1 MEIINS
7 PLWNEVQ
14 DVMVSGET
22 SANFT
27 WNALIHYAG
36 IDYRV
41 LQVVQV
47 NNVRDYVSSYR
58 EDLTCTLMIPL
69 GKYARRIYPNRRDLE
84 ITLIKTPL
92 TERSAEIDNDKP
104 ILTERYKANL
114 INEDTA
120 PTDGQG
126 HEYTDEDKLDLS
138 DILEVHFELRT
149 FAVDQIRNLSF
160 GGNWRRDTTDE
171 VIRTI
176 LTTESSRIE
185 VSEEHKLKGVTIV
198 EGDNRA
204 KYEQLNF
211 TDGTPL
217 IDLPGVMQKRWGV
230 YNSGIG
236 HFIQDLYWYVYSLY
250 DPKELDTRKKSA
262 TLIIVPKN
270 KLSNVERTFK
280 INGNHATIIITG
292 ETGVQDDVG
301 AQYLNDGIGARYSDA
316 SKQVANWGQTRD
328 NKLILNR
335 TKLNSEYV
343 AQERQT
349 QNQNLAP
356 VVRSRITSN
365 PYPIASSLNARA
377 GGYFKAVWEN
387 HDVSVL
393 TPGMPMRILNFDNG
407 ELVEYEGILH
417 HVISRNVQVGDL
429 PSKVYRNLCVLMVF
443 VKKVKYEQIVESE

>member
-84 ITLIKTPL
+84 ITLIKAPL